1 MFQDIGSNLVLI
13 LGIGVAAALALDVT
27 SSAFGDDQ
35 LPVRSLSRRCSRK
48 RGSVEM

>member
-1 MFQDIGSNLVLI
+1 MFQDIGSSLVLI

-27 SSAFGDDQ
+27 FSAFGDDQ

-48 RGSVEM
+48 RSSVEM